1 MYFCHLKNLIKM
13 INSETLQRLP
23 LQEIQLLQE
32 TKMAET
38 LAYAGTNSPYYRQLF
53 EQEKIDVAKIKTLE
67 DLQQIPVTTKQD
79 LQLRNMEFLCV
90 QPVQILDYVTTS
102 GTLGEPVTFALTQND
117 LNRLALSECLSYAFC
132 GCKTDDI
139 IQLMV
144 TNDRAFMAGL
154 ACLLGSFKFGS
165 GIIRVGNGIPELQ
178 WNTIKNIHTTVLNCV
193 PSFILKL
200 IEFADAQ
207 GINYRKSSIKKAICV
222 GEGLRNNDHTFNI
235 LGEKIHS
242 LWPELSLYS
251 NYASTEMQSSFN
263 ECEAQCGAH
272 HKPDLT
278 IVEFLDDDNR
288 RVWEGEPGEIT
299 ITTLGVEGMPM
310 IRFKTGDISVH
321 FEEPCAC
328 GRHSIRLGPIIGRKG
343 QMIKYKGTTLYP
355 VALYDILDNIPAI
368 TNYIVEVYT
377 NTIGTDN
384 ICIRVGSLNNSE
396 LFVKQIKDLFRS
408 KVRVAPDVIFEPIE
422 LIARKQMPPL
432 SRKLVK
438 FFDYR

>member
-1 MYFCHLKNLIKM
+1 M
-13 INSETLQRLP
+13 ISEELQRLP
-23 LQEIQLLQE
+23 LQEIKLFQE
-32 TKMAET
+32 AKMIET
-38 LAYAGTNSPYYRQLF
+38 LSYAGAYSTYYNQLF
-53 EQEKIDVAKIKTLE
+53 AREKIDISTFKKIE
-67 DLQQIPVTTKQD
+67 DLQRIPVTTKQD
-79 LQLRNMEFLCV
+79 LQMRNMDFLCV
-90 QPVQILDYVTTS
+90 PPSRILDYVTTS

-132 GCKTDDI
+132 GCNPSDDI

-165 GIIRVGNGIPELQ
+165 GVIRVGNGIPELQ
-178 WNTIKNIHTTVLNCV
+178 WNTIRNIQTTVLNCV

-200 IEFADAQ
+200 IEFAESK
-207 GINYRKSSIKKAICV
+207 GIDYRQSSVRRAICV
-222 GEGLRNNDHTFNI
+222 GESLRNNDHSFNI

-242 LWPELSLYS
+242 LWPELSLHS
-251 NYASTEMQSSFN
+251 NYASTEMQSSFM

-278 IVEFLDDDNR
+278 IVEFLDDQNQS
-288 RVWEGEPGEIT
+288 VGEGEAGEIT

-310 IRFKTGDISVH
+310 IRFKTGDICVH
-321 FEEPCAC
+321 FEEPCSC
-328 GRHSIRLGPIIGRKG
+328 GRHSLRLGPIIGRKG

-355 VALYDILDNIPAI
+355 LALYDILDDIPGI

-384 ICIRVGSLNNSE
+384 ICIRVGSRNNSE
-396 LFVKQIKDLFRS
+396 LFVKHIKDLFRS
-408 KVRVAPDVIFEPIE
+408 KVRVAPDIIFEPIE

-432 SRKLVK
+432 SRKMVK
-438 FFDYR
+438 FFDYREEK

>member
-1 MYFCHLKNLIKM
+1 MKSKD
-13 INSETLQRLP
+13 LQKLP
-23 LQEIQLLQE
+23 LTEIQMIQE

-38 LAYAGTNSPYYRQLF
+38 LAYVGANSPYYRQLF
-53 EQEKIDVAKIKTLE
+53 EKEKIDIAKIKKVE
-67 DLQQIPVTTKQD
+67 DLQHIPVTTKQE
-79 LQLRNMEFLCV
+79 LQIHNMDFLCV
-90 QPVQILDYVTTS
+90 PAIQILDFVTTS
-102 GTLGEPVTFALTQND
+102 GTLGDPVTFALTKND
-117 LNRLALSECLSYAFC
+117 LERLALSECLSYAFC
-132 GCKTDDI
+132 GCQPSDI

-165 GIIRVGNGIPELQ
+165 GIIRIGNGIPELQ
-178 WNTIKNIHTTVLNCV
+178 WNTIKNIRTTVLNCV

-200 IEFADAQ
+200 IEYAESK
-207 GINYRKSSIKKAICV
+207 GIDYRQSSIKKAICV
-222 GEGLRNNDHTFNI
+222 GESIRNNDHTFNI

-278 IVEFLDDDNR
+278 IVEFLDDNNQP
-288 RVWEGEPGEIT
+288 VKEGEAGEIT

-310 IRFKTGDISVH
+310 LRFKTGDLCVH
-321 FEEPCAC
+321 FNEPCAC
-328 GRHSIRLGPIIGRKG
+328 GRHSLRLGPIIGRKG

-355 VALYDILDNIPAI
+355 VALYDILDNIPSI

-384 ICIRVGSLNNSE
+384 ICIRVGSRDNSD

-408 KVRVAPDVIFEPIE
+408 KVRVAPDIIFEPIE

-432 SRKLVK
+432 SRKLIK
-438 FFDYR
+438 FFDYREG

>member
-1 MYFCHLKNLIKM
+1 MM
-13 INSETLQRLP
+13 NSEELQKLP
-23 LQEIQLLQE
+23 LPEIKLFQEM
-32 TKMAET
+32 KMAEI
-38 LAYAGTNSPYYRQLF
+38 LAYVDSYSPYYKELF
-53 EQEKIDVAKIKTLE
+53 KKEKIDVAGIKKIE

-79 LQLRNMEFLCV
+79 LQVRNMDFLCV
-90 QPVQILDYVTTS
+90 PEVQILDYVTTS
-102 GTLGEPVTFALTQND
+102 GTLGEPVTFALTKND
-117 LNRLALSECLSYAFC
+117 LERLALSESLSYQFC
-132 GCKTDDI
+132 GCTPSDI

-178 WNTIKNIHTTVLNCV
+178 WNTIKKIHSTVLNCV

-200 IEFADAQ
+200 IAFAESQ
-207 GINYRKSSIKKAICV
+207 GIDYRKSSVRRAVCV
-222 GEGLRNNDHTFNI
+222 GESLRNNDHSFNV

-242 LWPELSLYS
+242 LWPELELYT

-278 IVEFLDDDNR
+278 IVEFLDDNNR
-288 RVWEGEPGEIT
+288 PVGEGEPGEIT
-299 ITTLGVEGMPM
+299 VTTLGVEGMPM
-310 IRFKTGDISVH
+310 IRFKTGDICVH

-328 GRHSIRLGPIIGRKG
+328 GRHSFRLGPIIGRKG

-377 NTIGTDN
+377 NMLGTDN
-384 ICIRVGSLNNSE
+384 ICIRVGSQNNSE

-408 KVRVAPDVIFEPIE
+408 KVRVAPDIIFEPIE

-438 FFDYR
+438 FFDYRT